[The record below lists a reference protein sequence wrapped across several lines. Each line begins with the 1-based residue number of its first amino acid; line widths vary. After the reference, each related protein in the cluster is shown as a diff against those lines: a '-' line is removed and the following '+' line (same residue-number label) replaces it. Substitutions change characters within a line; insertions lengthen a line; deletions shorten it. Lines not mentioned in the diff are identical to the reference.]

1 MAVQKGKL
9 KKKKEEEKELQEELK
24 LRLPSGELD
33 ELNQKNNKAINR
45 ISTVIQP
52 KNIEEQLEEKEEI
65 I

>member
-1 MAVQKGKL
+1 MIEVQDSTFAKSSEELAVQRGKL

-33 ELNQKNNKAINR
+33 ELNQKNNKITNR
-45 ISTVIQP
+45 INP
-52 KNIEEQLEEKEEI
+52 I